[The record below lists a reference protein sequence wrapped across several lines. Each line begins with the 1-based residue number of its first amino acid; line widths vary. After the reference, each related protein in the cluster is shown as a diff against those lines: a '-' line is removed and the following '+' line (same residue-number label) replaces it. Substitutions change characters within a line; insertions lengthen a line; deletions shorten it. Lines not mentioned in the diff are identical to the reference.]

1 MILLEANWN
10 LLLPVI
16 FLGLIVAFLI
26 FRIYKM
32 RHVIGGANG
41 PETSEHTIE
50 LSDKNFTQEI
60 KKGITL
66 VDFWA
71 SWCAPCRMQ
80 GPIVNELANEM
91 HEQAKI
97 AKLDVDN
104 NQNTARKYGIRS
116 IPSILI
122 FKNGE
127 VVRQFVGVKGKNEL
141 KKEIEKHL

>member
-1 MILLEANWN
+1 MILLETNWN

-16 FLGLIVAFLI
+16 FLGIVVAFLI

-32 RHVIGGANG
+32 RHIIGGAGG
-41 PETSEHTIE
+41 PESSEHT
-50 LSDKNFTQEI
+50 LQLTDASFKREI
-60 KKGITL
+60 KEGVTL

-71 SWCAPCRMQ
+71 TWCAPCRMQ

-91 HEQAKI
+91 HMHAKI

-104 NQNTARKYGIRS
+104 NKETARKYGIRS
-116 IPSILI
+116 IPTILI

-127 VVRQFVGVKGKNEL
+127 IVKQFVGVKGKIEL
-141 KKEIEKHL
+141 KKELEKHL

>member
-1 MILLEANWN
+1 MILLETNWN

-16 FLGLIVAFLI
+16 FLGIVVAYLI

-32 RHVIGGANG
+32 RHVMGGAAG
-41 PETSEHTIE
+41 PESSEHTIE
-50 LSDKNFTQEI
+50 LTDKNFNDEI
-60 KKGITL
+60 KSGVTL

-97 AKLDVDN
+97 AKLDVDS
-104 NQNTARKYGIRS
+104 NQGTAKKYGIRS
-116 IPSILI
+116 IPTILI
-122 FKNGE
+122 FKNGK
-127 VVRQFVGVKGKNEL
+127 VVKQFVGVKSKNEL
-141 KKEIEKHL
+141 KKEIHKHL